1 MGRDWPVCCQA
12 GSWSATMPV
21 SRRGGSRGRDSR
33 RDSRRSGSSR
43 RGERDSG
50 RSGSSRRGE
59 RDSGRSEDRQSGR
72 DSGRYG
78 RVESKKGDTRIIVG
92 GVLAAVVVI
101 GIIAI
106 AASGG
111 KKKRRVR
118 RKQVVPVA
126 TTRVSSVDWF
136 MQGMKDGADWK
147 RRSSMRG
154 TFDPK
159 EVDRIAD
166 MMTSNYFKKGLE
178 NNPEGQKRFI
188 RGFRKGVFGQ

>member
-1 MGRDWPVCCQA
+1 
-12 GSWSATMPV
+12 MPV

-33 RDSRRSGSSR
+33 RDSRRSGSSRRGERDSGRSGSSR

-166 MMTSNYFKKGLE
+166 MMTSNYFKKGLK

-188 RGFRKGVFGQ
+188 RGFRKGVSGQ

>member
-1 MGRDWPVCCQA
+1 
-12 GSWSATMPV
+12 MPV
-21 SRRGGSRGRDSR
+21 SRRGDRRGRDSR

-43 RGERDSG
+43 RGERDSR

-92 GVLAAVVVI
+92 GVVAAVVVI

-118 RKQVVPVA
+118 RKPVVTVAPV
-126 TTRVSSVDWF
+126 RVSSVDWF
-136 MQGMKDGADWK
+136 IKGMHDGADWK

-166 MMTSNYFKKGLE
+166 MKTSDYYNKGLK
-178 NNPEGQKRFI
+178 NNAEGQKRYI
-188 RGFRKGVFGQ
+188 RGFRKGVLGQ